1 MLAVAL
7 VDQTRGEAVVKL
19 AETVLAAALQMAVLD
34 QHIQEEVVV
43 EAIAMVTTM
52 AVLAVLALL

>member
-7 VDQTRGEAVVKL
+7 LDQTRGEAVVKL
-19 AETVLAAALQMAVLD
+19 PETVLAAALQMAVLH

-43 EAIAMVTTM
+43 VAVALVVRTAAM
-52 AVLAVLALL
+52 AALALL